1 MQPKAERDRRTAR
14 GVISPEPAGM
24 DTEVVLLEGE
34 TRTMPTPE
42 QPSLIVR
49 QKSPQNTEFPFAS
62 LSDLLI
68 PTELFFVRNHFPSPD
83 LDARDWRLRVDGAVA
98 RPLELDLDSIKAMR
112 STTLTAVVECAGN
125 GRVYYVP
132 PKEGLQWQNGAV
144 GNAAW
149 TGVLLSEILEMA
161 GVKPNAREV
170 LLVGADS
177 GVVDTNKK
185 TASPGPIAFAR
196 SLPLEKAMAHSTIL
210 AHSMNEEPLTR
221 DHGYPLR
228 AVVGGWFGM
237 AWVKWIT
244 HITVLEQPFL
254 GYWQAREY
262 FRWERNLGEPSLV
275 PLTEMEVK
283 AQIARPVQGA
293 RLIAGQ
299 PYRIFGAAWGGEAA
313 IRQVQVCSE
322 DGSGWREANLL
333 EKESP
338 FAWRLW
344 EYMWTPEKV
353 GQYKL
358 RCRAID
364 AAGRVQPDQQR
375 SDFESYAANWI
386 VPVEVTVVP
395 EPQTYEEEFVI

>member
-1 MQPKAERDRRTAR
+1 
-14 GVISPEPAGM
+14 
-24 DTEVVLLEGE
+24 
-34 TRTMPTPE
+34 MPTPE
-42 QPSLIVR
+42 QPSPIVR

-62 LSDLLI
+62 LSDWLI

-83 LDARDWRLRVDGAVA
+83 LDARDWRLRVGGAVE
-98 RPLELDLDSIKAMR
+98 RPIELDLESIKAMR
-112 STTLTAVVECAGN
+112 STTLAAVVECAGN

-149 TGVLLSEILEMA
+149 TGVRLREILEMA
-161 GVKPNAREV
+161 GVKPTAREV

-177 GVVDTNKK
+177 GVVDTNRK

-196 SLPLEKAMAHSTIL
+196 SLPLEKAIADSTVL
-210 AHSMNEEPLTR
+210 AYSMNGEPLTC

-244 HITVLEQPFL
+244 QITVLEQPFL
-254 GYWQAREY
+254 GYWQARDY
-262 FRWERNLGEPSLV
+262 FRWERSLGEPTLV
-275 PLTEMEVK
+275 PLAQMEVK
-283 AQIARPVQGA
+283 AQIARPVQGG
-293 RLIAGQ
+293 RLIAGK
-299 PYRIFGAAWGGEAA
+299 PYRIFGAAWSGEAA
-313 IRQVQVCSE
+313 VRQVQVCTG
-322 DGSGWREANLL
+322 DGRGWREARLL
-333 EKESP
+333 ETEHP

-344 EYMWTPEKV
+344 ECMWTPEDV
-353 GQYKL
+353 GPYKL

-364 AAGRVQPDQQR
+364 GAGCVQPDLQR
-375 SDFESYAANWI
+375 TDCESYVANWI

>member
-1 MQPKAERDRRTAR
+1 
-14 GVISPEPAGM
+14 M

-112 STTLTAVVECAGN
+112 STSLTAVVECAGN

-196 SLPLEKAMAHSTIL
+196 SLPLEKATAQSTIL

-244 HITVLEQPFL
+244 HIAVLEQPFL

-313 IRQVQVCSE
+313 IRQVQVCTE
-322 DGSGWREANLL
+322 DGSGWREASLL
-333 EKESP
+333 EKERP

-344 EYMWTPEKV
+344 EYTWTPEKV

>member
-1 MQPKAERDRRTAR
+1 
-14 GVISPEPAGM
+14 
-24 DTEVVLLEGE
+24 
-34 TRTMPTPE
+34 
-42 QPSLIVR
+42 
-49 QKSPQNTEFPFAS
+49 
-62 LSDLLI
+62 
-68 PTELFFVRNHFPSPD
+68 
-83 LDARDWRLRVDGAVA
+83 
-98 RPLELDLDSIKAMR
+98 
-112 STTLTAVVECAGN
+112 
-125 GRVYYVP
+125 
-132 PKEGLQWQNGAV
+132 
-144 GNAAW
+144 
-149 TGVLLSEILEMA
+149 
-161 GVKPNAREV
+161 
-170 LLVGADS
+170 
-177 GVVDTNKK
+177 
-185 TASPGPIAFAR
+185 
-196 SLPLEKAMAHSTIL
+196 
-210 AHSMNEEPLTR
+210 
-221 DHGYPLR
+221 
-228 AVVGGWFGM
+228 
-237 AWVKWIT
+237 
-244 HITVLEQPFL
+244 
-254 GYWQAREY
+254 
-262 FRWERNLGEPSLV
+262 
-275 PLTEMEVK
+275 MEVK

-395 EPQTYEEEFVI
+395 EPQAYEEEFVI

>member
-1 MQPKAERDRRTAR
+1 
-14 GVISPEPAGM
+14 M

-98 RPLELDLDSIKAMR
+98 RPLELGLDSIKAMR

-322 DGSGWREANLL
+322 DGSGWREASLL

>member
-1 MQPKAERDRRTAR
+1 
-14 GVISPEPAGM
+14 
-24 DTEVVLLEGE
+24 
-34 TRTMPTPE
+34 MPTPE

-313 IRQVQVCSE
+313 IRQVQVCTE
-322 DGSGWREANLL
+322 DGSGWREASLL
-333 EKESP
+333 EKERP
-338 FAWRLW
+338 LAWRLW

>member
-1 MQPKAERDRRTAR
+1 
-14 GVISPEPAGM
+14 M

-185 TASPGPIAFAR
+185 RLLLAPSLLRVVYRLRRPWRTAR
-196 SLPLEKAMAHSTIL
+196 SLP
-210 AHSMNEEPLTR
+210 
-221 DHGYPLR
+221 
-228 AVVGGWFGM
+228 
-237 AWVKWIT
+237 
-244 HITVLEQPFL
+244 
-254 GYWQAREY
+254 
-262 FRWERNLGEPSLV
+262 
-275 PLTEMEVK
+275 
-283 AQIARPVQGA
+283 
-293 RLIAGQ
+293 
-299 PYRIFGAAWGGEAA
+299 
-313 IRQVQVCSE
+313 IR
-322 DGSGWREANLL
+322 
-333 EKESP
+333 
-338 FAWRLW
+338 
-344 EYMWTPEKV
+344 
-353 GQYKL
+353 
-358 RCRAID
+358 
-364 AAGRVQPDQQR
+364 
-375 SDFESYAANWI
+375 
-386 VPVEVTVVP
+386 
-395 EPQTYEEEFVI
+395 